1 MPNNTGVAPL
11 PDSLINGSVFIV
23 LMEQLITALGLTIQ
37 LCNTMYALRH
47 AFTMKTSFN
56 TMLAIS
62 MVIYSASFLPLFLTA
77 GLTSTSGSLTGSSES
92 DIASREYFISVLNM
106 SHNFLFASASFMYIL
121 LVQLRFR
128 VIKNIMPYSNIWD
141 TVFVVF
147 TVAIWTVAAFLIGT
161 LGTIIWPARISVV
174 LQLQSFVLWSIYAL
188 FVDTVLSFTF
198 AVKLFSM
205 RRKITNLMK
214 SSDLCG
220 DAYARRLMR
229 NVMRALALLC
239 GIAWVSFVL
248 VAVSATVFSRDPVQ
262 RKLLYRLGYAL
273 SSLEFTGALIFIY
286 SVKSIFKDR
295 GSASNTGSSVGP
307 ISPLP
312 SPQAGE
318 MADREKQLYSQPTT
332 LGFASTN
339 SSINTPTPLQPSSV
353 KQLQL
358 HMPTRHFPVRKTS
371 TSISAEDQRS
381 IAQLRN
387 QSMETLMALPRI
399 CCCPHESKDPIHRPP
414 TPHNNPS
421 PRSPLRTPMSATS
434 RSSSSA
440 LLPSQP
446 WPISPHSSS
455 CNCYCHC
462 SFQAQQFFSPSTY
475 QDGNVAAASLF

>member
-128 VIKNIMPYSNIWD
+128 D

-273 SSLEFTGALIFIY
+273 SSLEFTGAL
-286 SVKSIFKDR
+286 R
-295 GSASNTGSSVGP
+295 SASNTGSSVGP